1 MQEKLQ
7 ALINKVQ
14 EEGVSKGEELAAAIV
29 KDAEKKAERIVEEAE
44 RDAERTRKQ
53 AQEEA
58 DELKRNVESE
68 LRLSGEQAIQSL
80 RQRVSNLI
88 AYKAIGEPVQASF
101 EDREFVKGLIEQLIQ
116 NWQPESNG
124 SVNLRLLLPAEGQK
138 ELEQYFS
145 AKAKELLDGELQIN
159 FDQKLERGFRIG
171 PADGSYVVSFTDE
184 DFEIFFM
191 DYLRPATKKIL
202 YGNDQ

>member
-7 ALINKVQ
+7 ALIDKIQ
-14 EEGVSKGEELAAAIV
+14 EEGVSKGEEVASAIV
-29 KDAEKKAERIVEEAE
+29 KDAEQKAKRIVEDAE

-58 DELKRNVESE
+58 DELRRNVESE
-68 LRLSGEQAIQSL
+68 LRLSGEQAIQAL

-101 EDREFVKGLIEQLIQ
+101 EDQEFVKGLIEQLIQ
-116 NWQPESNG
+116 NWQPEADG
-124 SVNLRLLLPAEGQK
+124 SVSLRLLLPAEGQR

-145 AKAKELLDGELQIN
+145 AKAKELLDGELQIKV
-159 FDQKLERGFRIG
+159 DQKLERGFRIG

-184 DFEIFFM
+184 DFETFFM
-191 DYLRPATKKIL
+191 DYVRPEKKKIL